1 MTRKSRGERV
11 NKGRCCAMFGW
22 TRYKFDQNI
31 AKGMPYVRAA
41 AHKGDEWVANT
52 AEVAA
57 WIEEEKRRRREYVR
71 RSEERT
77 QAMFR
82 AMEERQEA
90 ARRAERERV
99 ARWEAESRA
108 REEARLLDRVYRVC
122 TDLARADYGFPRGRP
137 LVRDEHPEFARDW
150 PPYRPDW
157 WRPPPGL
164 LEAIRAE
171 PGCRPYGYVEPEW
184 RQWVPAYV
192 PGQPWP
198 WRTADAVPPEPAAKC
213 TGTRPETVQPETR
226 GDHR

>member
-1 MTRKSRGERV
+1 MMTRKSRGKNV

-41 AHKGDEWVANT
+41 AHKGDEWVVDT
-52 AEVAA
+52 AEVGA
-57 WIEEEKRRRREYVR
+57 WVEEQKRRVREYMR

-77 QAMFR
+77 RTMLR

-108 REEARLLDRVYRVC
+108 REEARLLDRAYRVC
-122 TDLARADYGFPRGRP
+122 ADLARADYGFPPGRP

-171 PGCRPYGYVEPEW
+171 PTYKPYDHREPDW
-184 RQWVPAYV
+184 RRWWPVPYE
-192 PGQPWP
+192 PGRPWP
-198 WRTADAVPPEPAAKC
+198 WRDDGQRSP
-213 TGTRPETVQPETR
+213 TRPA
-226 GDHR
+226 